1 MFQQVGAGQ
10 TVGARAPRRP
20 ASMLTRPAAFLVSL
34 AYIAVVSVA
43 AVFISLRR
51 DVT

>member
-1 MFQQVGAGQ
+1 
-10 TVGARAPRRP
+10 
-20 ASMLTRPAAFLVSL
+20 MLFEQFTRPQAFALSL

>member
-1 MFQQVGAGQ
+1 
-10 TVGARAPRRP
+10 
-20 ASMLTRPAAFLVSL
+20 MLTRPAAFVVSL
-34 AYIAVVSVA
+34 AYITIVSVA

>member
-1 MFQQVGAGQ
+1 MPGDGAD
-10 TVGARAPRRP
+10 ASRAP
-20 ASMLTRPAAFLVSL
+20 ALTRPQAFLVSI
-34 AYIAVVSVA
+34 AYIAIVSVA